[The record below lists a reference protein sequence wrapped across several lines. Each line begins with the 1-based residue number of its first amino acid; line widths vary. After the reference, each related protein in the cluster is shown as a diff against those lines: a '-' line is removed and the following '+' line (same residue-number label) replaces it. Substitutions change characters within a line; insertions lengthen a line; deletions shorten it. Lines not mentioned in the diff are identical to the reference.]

1 MEEGEEESMENIP
14 LSKVNDGVIDC
25 DFRQDEAAL
34 SGNETVHWY
43 GADNTEDA
51 RTLYGQSESIPWSW
65 VNDGIA
71 DCDDA
76 SDEPS
81 YDITGAE
88 VSQMSCLD
96 GRQIALSLANDGK
109 DDCARARTKRF
120 GTRKQSSRAT
130 TGKPFHGTR

>member
-51 RTLYGQSESIPWSW
+51 CTLYGQSASIPWSW

-109 DDCARARTKRF
+109 DDCSQGADEPK
-120 GTRKQSSRAT
+120 RAT
-130 TGKPFHGTR
+130 KATCTCDDGETYPW